1 MGIDKEATAFAG
13 SKLLLFI
20 GGKLAVILRDDFAHI
35 PWPDHW
41 DFPGGES
48 DPGETPEQC
57 VIRETR
63 EELAIALDPGD
74 LIWKRDFPREDRV
87 SVWFFAAHLAA
98 SRETDIVLGD
108 EGQRWQLMEV
118 ETYLNHPRAIPH
130 FADRLRIYLRECGG

>member
-1 MGIDKEATAFAG
+1 MGIETQVTAFAG

-20 GGKLAVILRDDFAHI
+20 GDQLAVILRDDFAHI

-41 DFPGGES
+41 DFPGGER

-63 EELAIALDPGD
+63 EELAIALQPRD
-74 LIWKRDFPREDRV
+74 LVWKRDFPREG
-87 SVWFFAAHLAA
+87 SLPVWFFAAHLEA
-98 SRETDIVLGD
+98 SRESDIRLGD
-108 EGQRWQLMEV
+108 EGQCWQLMAA

-130 FADRLRIYLRECGG
+130 FAERLRLYLGECGR